1 MINHITDNLFVCIG
15 FLMCILMAPLYFEY
29 FIMFFISLVIFK
41 LILNKNFIYEQFKSI
56 KHKGIIYE
64 RPK

>member
-1 MINHITDNLFVCIG
+1 
-15 FLMCILMAPLYFEY
+15 MCILMAPLYFEY

>member
-1 MINHITDNLFVCIG
+1 
-15 FLMCILMAPLYFEY
+15 MCILMAPLYFEY

-41 LILNKNFIYEQFKSI
+41 LILNKNFIQEQFKSI